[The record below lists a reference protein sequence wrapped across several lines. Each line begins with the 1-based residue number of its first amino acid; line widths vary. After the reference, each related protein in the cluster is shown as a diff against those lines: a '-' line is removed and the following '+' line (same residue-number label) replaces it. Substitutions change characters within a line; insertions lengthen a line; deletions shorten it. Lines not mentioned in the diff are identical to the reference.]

1 MILKNSQLTYFKIIF
16 TLALLTILC
25 FSISFSKY
33 FLVSSDLYENRY
45 GKIFFKYYTKRSGSL
60 KIEIFC
66 NDTFSYYPSNFYLK
80 RGENILKVNIKFYNP
95 GKKECKIVFKRGN
108 WTDQEFFEL
117 NVKRGSFDYKSLLPL
132 LFASIPYFYLV
143 KKRL

>member
-1 MILKNSQLTYFKIIF
+1 MIKKMLYLRYFNVIF
-16 TLALLTILC
+16 ITILSIAFC

-33 FLVSSDLYENRY
+33 FLVSSDLYENKY

-80 RGENILKVNIKFYNP
+80 RGENILKINIKFYNP
-95 GKKECKIVFKRGN
+95 GKKECKIVFRRGN
-108 WTDQEFFEL
+108 WTDHEFFEL
-117 NVKRGSFDYKSLLPL
+117 NVKRGSFDYKTLLPL

>member
-16 TLALLTILC
+16 TLALLTILS

-33 FLVSSDLYENRY
+33 FLISSDLYENKY

-80 RGENILKVNIKFYNP
+80 RGENILKINIKFYNP
-95 GKKECKIVFKRGN
+95 GKKECKIVFRRGN
-108 WTDQEFFEL
+108 WTDHEFFEL
-117 NVKRGSFDYKSLLPL
+117 NVKRGSFDYKTLLPL